1 MNKTKSYSF
10 ENINKTNKLLAE
22 LTLKREEKIV
32 KLVVNMVTS
41 QQISKIRKILR
52 TERHKNRDSEQ
63 SSTRSLKKYN

>member
-10 ENINKTNKLLAE
+10 EKINKTNKLLAE

-41 QQISKIRKILR
+41 QQISKIQKILR

>member
-10 ENINKTNKLLAE
+10 EKINKTNKLLAE

-41 QQISKIRKILR
+41 QQISKIRKGIR
-52 TERHKNRDSEQ
+52 IEIQ
-63 SSTRSLKKYN
+63 SRVLQDL